1 MNGNDVAGGFMLLG
15 LIILFA
21 LPVIGVVIAMV
32 KGFDKVERFDR
43 NRAIERNLRNEVID
57 ADVRQKAARKLLG
70 EYEQ

>member
-57 ADVRQKAARKLLG
+57 ADVRQKAARKLL
-70 EYEQ
+70 EQYEQ